1 MSPDRRGAAVLGSPI
16 SHSLSPVLHQAAY
29 DALGLDGWAYRAIE
43 CIEADLG
50 ATLRSLDDEGLAGV
64 SLTMPL
70 KRAVLDM
77 LASTDNATRTAGV
90 ANTVL
95 FGATTGEWV
104 GANTDVRGMTAVLR
118 AVESLA
124 SRDGTAWILGAGATA
139 ASALTALAQFGF
151 RRVAVA
157 ARRPDATA
165 ELAILAERIGV
176 RLTVHPWSEIAAA
189 TSAPLVIATTPVGA
203 TDQLAATLPAVSGL
217 LFDLV
222 YARWPTVLA
231 TAWKAA
237 GGQVVGGLELLVE
250 QAAEQVRLMTGKT
263 PPVDQM
269 RRAGYAALNGRP

>member
-1 MSPDRRGAAVLGSPI
+1 VSPDRRGAAVLGSPI

-43 CIEADLG
+43 CSEAGLAEMLHG
-50 ATLRSLDDEGLAGV
+50 LDDEGLAGV

-70 KRAVLDM
+70 KRAVLGM

-95 FGATTGEWV
+95 FGATTGAWA
-104 GANTDVRGMTAVLR
+104 GANTDVRGMTAVLQ
-118 AVESLA
+118 AAESLA

-157 ARRPDATA
+157 ARRPEATS
-165 ELAILAERIGV
+165 ELSALAERFGV
-176 RLTVHPWSEIAAA
+176 TLAVHPWSEIAAA
-189 TSAPLVIATTPVGA
+189 AAAPLVIATTPVGA
-203 TDQLAATLPAVSGL
+203 TDELAGSLPAINGL
-217 LFDLV
+217 LFDVV
-222 YARWPTVLA
+222 YASWPTVLA
-231 TAWKAA
+231 AAWKTA

-250 QAAEQVRLMTGKT
+250 QAAEQVRLMTGQT

-269 RRAGYAALNGRP
+269 RRAGHAALNQAS